1 MVLAQYLKVI
11 KLNVL
16 LSCALILTVQVTAA
30 EHIAPP
36 SYASIENNDIQHL
49 LPNDEIKPILA
60 GDTEFLTLYSEYM
73 SADFRGTVLL
83 IPDWQ
88 SSATN
93 NAGMSFLRKE
103 LNNLGYTTYAMTV
116 PDINWQASEVAT
128 AATNEN
134 TATES
139 TSAEN
144 ILAQSSD
151 NANTANQS
159 TDNESAAVESAA
171 VESATIE
178 DTGVNKSAE
187 PHHVNAIEK
196 VSDAVLDNYKVN
208 LIARYEALYNTAMAE
223 PNNIVVIAQGI
234 SAGVL
239 LEHYAQFPDSRLN
252 AFISLSSYLPNS
264 KRNQDLSQTSSLIA
278 PPLLDIYYANDNN
291 EILMNLKN
299 RQRWVNRNAK
309 FDYRQRQLFGL
320 RNQPDQHARLSKEI
334 DGFLRR
340 LF

>member
-16 LSCALILTVQVTAA
+16 LSCALLLTVQVTAA

-103 LNNLGYTTYAMTV
+103 LNNLGYITYAMTV
-116 PDINWQASEVAT
+116 PDINWQASEIAT
-128 AATNEN
+128 AATNES
-134 TATES
+134 TTTES

-144 ILAQSSD
+144 ILAQS
-151 NANTANQS
+151 
-159 TDNESAAVESAA
+159 TDNESVAVEST
-171 VESATIE
+171 TIE
-178 DTGVNKSAE
+178 DVGANKSAE

-291 EILMNLKN
+291 EILMNLKS

>member
-1 MVLAQYLKVI
+1 M
-11 KLNVL
+11 
-16 LSCALILTVQVTAA
+16 
-30 EHIAPP
+30 
-36 SYASIENNDIQHL
+36 
-49 LPNDEIKPILA
+49 
-60 GDTEFLTLYSEYM
+60 
-73 SADFRGTVLL
+73 
-83 IPDWQ
+83 
-88 SSATN
+88 
-93 NAGMSFLRKE
+93 
-103 LNNLGYTTYAMTV
+103 
-116 PDINWQASEVAT
+116 
-128 AATNEN
+128 
-134 TATES
+134 
-139 TSAEN
+139 
-144 ILAQSSD
+144 
-151 NANTANQS
+151 
-159 TDNESAAVESAA
+159 
-171 VESATIE
+171 
-178 DTGVNKSAE
+178 
-187 PHHVNAIEK
+187 
-196 VSDAVLDNYKVN
+196 SDAVLDNYKVN

>member
-116 PDINWQASEVAT
+116 PDINWQGE
-128 AATNEN
+128 
-134 TATES
+134 
-139 TSAEN
+139 
-144 ILAQSSD
+144 
-151 NANTANQS
+151 
-159 TDNESAAVESAA
+159 
-171 VESATIE
+171 
-178 DTGVNKSAE
+178 
-187 PHHVNAIEK
+187 
-196 VSDAVLDNYKVN
+196 
-208 LIARYEALYNTAMAE
+208 
-223 PNNIVVIAQGI
+223 
-234 SAGVL
+234 
-239 LEHYAQFPDSRLN
+239 
-252 AFISLSSYLPNS
+252 
-264 KRNQDLSQTSSLIA
+264 
-278 PPLLDIYYANDNN
+278 
-291 EILMNLKN
+291 
-299 RQRWVNRNAK
+299 
-309 FDYRQRQLFGL
+309 
-320 RNQPDQHARLSKEI
+320 
-334 DGFLRR
+334 
-340 LF
+340 

>member
-16 LSCALILTVQVTAA
+16 LSCALLLTVQVTAA

-116 PDINWQASEVAT
+116 PDINWQASEIAT
-128 AATNEN
+128 AATNE
-134 TATES
+134 S
-139 TSAEN
+139 TTTEN
-144 ILAQSSD
+144 ILAQS
-151 NANTANQS
+151 
-159 TDNESAAVESAA
+159 TDNESVAVEST
-171 VESATIE
+171 TIE
-178 DTGVNKSAE
+178 DVGTNKSAE
-187 PHHVNAIEK
+187 PHHVNTIEK

>member
-116 PDINWQASEVAT
+116 PDINWQASEIAT
-128 AATNEN
+128 AATNE
-134 TATES
+134 S
-139 TSAEN
+139 TTTEN
-144 ILAQSSD
+144 ILAQS
-151 NANTANQS
+151 
-159 TDNESAAVESAA
+159 TDNESVAVEST
-171 VESATIE
+171 TIE
-178 DTGVNKSAE
+178 DVGTNKSAE